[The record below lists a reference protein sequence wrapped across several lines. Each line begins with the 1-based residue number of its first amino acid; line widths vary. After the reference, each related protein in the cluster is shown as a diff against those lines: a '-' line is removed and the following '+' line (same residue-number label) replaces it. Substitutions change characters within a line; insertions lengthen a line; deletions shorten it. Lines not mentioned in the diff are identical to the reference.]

1 MKDKMKKNNIWENIN
16 VFRNEVLKGLGVLV
30 KTLEIKYEKKNDKYS
45 PKLLLD
51 FYGKANNMTKK
62 VNYNRVKETL
72 KGIGIIWNFEELKV
86 NIFIDF
92 SKSELILSDMIDDK
106 ILLETNIC
114 DNLYLYKTVIE
125 KKVVTFD

>member
-1 MKDKMKKNNIWENIN
+1 MKYKIKKNNIWENIDM
-16 VFRNEVLKGLGVLV
+16 FRNEVLKGLGVLV

-45 PKLLLD
+45 PKLLLN
-51 FYGKANNMTKK
+51 FYGKANDMTKK

-92 SKSELILSDMIDDK
+92 SKSKLILSDIIDDK

-125 KKVVTFD
+125 KKVVTFN

>member
-1 MKDKMKKNNIWENIN
+1 MKDKIKKNNIWENIDM
-16 VFRNEVLKGLGVLV
+16 FRNEVLKGLGVLI

-51 FYGKANNMTKK
+51 FYGKLNVMTKK

-92 SKSELILSDMIDDK
+92 SKSKLILSDMIDDK

>member
-1 MKDKMKKNNIWENIN
+1 MKDKIKKNNIWENIDM
-16 VFRNEVLKGLGVLV
+16 FRNEVLKGLGVLV

-45 PKLLLD
+45 PKLLLN
-51 FYGKANNMTKK
+51 FYGKANAMNKK

-92 SKSELILSDMIDDK
+92 SKSKLILSDIIDDK

-125 KKVVTFD
+125 KKVVTFN

>member
-1 MKDKMKKNNIWENIN
+1 MKDKIKKNNIWENIDM
-16 VFRNEVLKGLGVLV
+16 FRNEVLKGLGVLV

-45 PKLLLD
+45 PKLLLN
-51 FYGKANNMTKK
+51 FYGKANDMTKK

-92 SKSELILSDMIDDK
+92 SKSKLILSDIIDDK

-125 KKVVTFD
+125 KKVVTFN

>member
-1 MKDKMKKNNIWENIN
+1 MKDKIKKNNIWENIDM
-16 VFRNEVLKGLGVLV
+16 FRNEVLKGLGVLV

-45 PKLLLD
+45 PKLLLN
-51 FYGKANNMTKK
+51 FYGKANDMTKK

-92 SKSELILSDMIDDK
+92 SKSKLILSDMIDDK

>member
-1 MKDKMKKNNIWENIN
+1 MKDKIKKNNIWENIDM
-16 VFRNEVLKGLGVLV
+16 FRNEVLKGLGVLV

-45 PKLLLD
+45 PKLLLN
-51 FYGKANNMTKK
+51 FYGKANDMTKK

-92 SKSELILSDMIDDK
+92 SKSKLILSNIIDDK

-125 KKVVTFD
+125 KKVVTFN

>member
-1 MKDKMKKNNIWENIN
+1 MKDKIKKNNIWENIDM
-16 VFRNEVLKGLGVLV
+16 FRNEVLKGLGVLV

-51 FYGKANNMTKK
+51 FYGKLNVMTKK

-92 SKSELILSDMIDDK
+92 SKSKLILSDMIDDK

>member
-1 MKDKMKKNNIWENIN
+1 MKKMLIN
-16 VFRNEVLKGLGVLV
+16 VDDNEVLKGLGVLV

-45 PKLLLD
+45 PKLLLN
-51 FYGKANNMTKK
+51 FYGKANDMTKK

-92 SKSELILSDMIDDK
+92 SKSKLILSDIIDDK

-125 KKVVTFD
+125 KKVVTFN

>member
-92 SKSELILSDMIDDK
+92 SKSKLILSDMIDDK

-125 KKVVTFD
+125 KKVVNFD

>member
-1 MKDKMKKNNIWENIN
+1 MKDKIKKNNIWENIDM
-16 VFRNEVLKGLGVLV
+16 FRNEVLKGLGVLV

-45 PKLLLD
+45 PKLLLN
-51 FYGKANNMTKK
+51 FYGKVNDMTKK

-92 SKSELILSDMIDDK
+92 SKSKLILSDIIDDK

-125 KKVVTFD
+125 KKVVTFN

>member
-92 SKSELILSDMIDDK
+92 SKSKLILSDMIDDK

>member
-1 MKDKMKKNNIWENIN
+1 MKDKIKKNNIWENIDM
-16 VFRNEVLKGLGVLV
+16 FRNEVLKGLGVLV
-30 KTLEIKYEKKNDKYS
+30 KTLKIKYEKKNDKYS
-45 PKLLLD
+45 PKLLLN
-51 FYGKANNMTKK
+51 FYGKANDMTKK

-92 SKSELILSDMIDDK
+92 SKSKLILSDIIDDK

-125 KKVVTFD
+125 KKVVTFN

>member
-1 MKDKMKKNNIWENIN
+1 MKDKIKKNNIWENIDM
-16 VFRNEVLKGLGVLV
+16 FRNEVLKGLGVLV

-45 PKLLLD
+45 PKLLLN
-51 FYGKANNMTKK
+51 FYGKANDMTKK

-92 SKSELILSDMIDDK
+92 SKSKLILSDMIDDK

-125 KKVVTFD
+125 KKVVNFD

>member
-1 MKDKMKKNNIWENIN
+1 MKDKIKKNNIWENIDM
-16 VFRNEVLKGLGVLV
+16 FRNEVLKGLGVLV
-30 KTLEIKYEKKNDKYS
+30 KILEIKYEKKNDKYS
-45 PKLLLD
+45 PKLLLN
-51 FYGKANNMTKK
+51 FYGKANDMTKK

-92 SKSELILSDMIDDK
+92 SKSKLILSDIIDNK

-125 KKVVTFD
+125 KKVVTFN